1 MDNLAIKLY
10 LYYACYAD
18 GIQGISLLLQ
28 LKSAVKEI
36 ASEKGKLVYKEAYS
50 ILTKKP
56 DDDDDDDDHDEVKE
70 RQPPQAGTSS
80 SDDDIRIALLK
91 KWVGN
96 ASQMLMKVSVSIV
109 YINFN
114 THILYFFF
122 FKFETIRS
130 CYKIIHHI
138 LSVHTLKYVLISISY
153 CDFLLHCFVF
163 KLTKSDGNFIFS

>member
-56 DDDDDDDDHDEVKE
+56 DDDDDDDHDEVKE
-70 RQPPQAGTSS
+70 RQPPQAGASGTLPRTGAGVSRTLPRARASELPQAGTSS
-80 SDDDIRIALLK
+80 SDDDIRIARLK
-91 KWVGN
+91 KWVRN
-96 ASQMLMKVSVSIV
+96 ASQMLMKASVSIV

-114 THILYFFF
+114 TYIIFLVLNSKQLDH
-122 FKFETIRS
+122 TIE
-130 CYKIIHHI
+130 
-138 LSVHTLKYVLISISY
+138 L
-153 CDFLLHCFVF
+153 
-163 KLTKSDGNFIFS
+163 FITY